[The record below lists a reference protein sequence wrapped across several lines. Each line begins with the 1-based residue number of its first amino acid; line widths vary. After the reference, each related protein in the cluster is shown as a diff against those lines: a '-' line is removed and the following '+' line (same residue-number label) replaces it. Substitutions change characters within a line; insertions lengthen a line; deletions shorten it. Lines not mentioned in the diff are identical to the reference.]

1 MGASGDM
8 LKLPLGGEAQ
18 KRATEARR
26 LPWGRREQAGRRAG
40 WEQPEPPGPHGLDWG
55 SQDHP
60 GHPANACS
68 CLRLASRWSVPH
80 LAALLHVLGAAAGQ
94 LGAQRLR
101 RLLAGGLRS
110 HGAARHNNNKWLR
123 AAAPATNSQPATG
136 GEGNDSLRRPHP
148 RPPTS
153 PRFRRRQ
160 GQRDTPT
167 ERSPAHRCVTGLAV
181 L

>member
-1 MGASGDM
+1 MTSSVTPPRGASGD
-8 LKLPLGGEAQ
+8 LWRSPLGGEEQ

-40 WEQPEPPGPHGLDWG
+40 WEQPEPPEPHGLDWG

-60 GHPANACS
+60 GQPANACS

-101 RLLAGGLRS
+101 RLLAGGLHN
-110 HGAARHNNNKWLR
+110 HGAARHNNKWLR

-136 GEGNDSLRRPHP
+136 GEGNDSRMRPHP
-148 RPPTS
+148 PPQ
-153 PRFRRRQ
+153 PLPVL
-160 GQRDTPT
+160 GGGRDNGTPPQNALQNT
-167 ERSPAHRCVTGLAV
+167 VS
-181 L
+181 